1 MESKKMKL
9 VLLSI
14 ICLCAITSFSQ
25 DLPADF
31 DDVLDDNP
39 TDATLDYL
47 WWSVVLFVLVIVY
60 LSRKKWILKDD

>member
-9 VLLSI
+9 ILLSI
-14 ICLCAITSFSQ
+14 TCLFSTTLFSQ

-31 DDVLDDNP
+31 GDVLDDNP

-47 WWSVVLFVLVIVY
+47 WGAVLFVLVIVY
-60 LSRKKWILKDD
+60 LSKKKWILKDH

>member
-47 WWSVVLFVLVIVY
+47 WGAVLFVLVIVY
-60 LSRKKWILKDD
+60 LSRKKWILKDH